1 VNECLKK
8 GVNKVYSE
16 IEENVNQVD
25 SVPTLN
31 VIFEM
36 VILLTSVCG
45 LMAGCWLYWRAA
57 GKRDLTALSAFAI
70 MMALWCFGHL
80 AIAHDMQAL
89 GIFLILAN
97 PLMPTFFLDFSVR
110 FVSNSQIQGEYS
122 HRLKPWLAFLSQ
134 HLNKIYALS
143 LLICALSW
151 WLNGAIVIE
160 KAGLF
165 LFVFTDYGWFN
176 LIYTVLLGILGHAVL
191 LYGWFIHKG
200 NKRRSILV
208 LFMVSAWGLLLA
220 TSFIFPSVGVD
231 AFPYPMMLL
240 PTYILLLVYAVV
252 RYQIL
257 AVNAF
262 ANRALLWL
270 AMMLSLL
277 VLIAFISAMSAPLG
291 MQALAQV
298 PAWQLWL
305 YSLTVLILSA
315 LIYPP
320 LSRLIERLIY
330 PGSRLN
336 EGLLD
341 TWTQALKEARDW
353 PQLISIAESLLHH
366 QLGQIVTVSIELDE
380 VQAKVNT
387 GMHETRMQLLV
398 RHSHQGWQFEL
409 LAWQDVSPGMRLSGE
424 VFASLFS
431 TRCGLLQQSLE
442 LAEAERQRL
451 DEQHLVE
458 LGGLSA
464 AMAHEL
470 RNPLNIISMAS
481 MSTDDVIKQHIQTQV
496 QRADRL
502 ISDLLLY
509 SGSLK
514 LDYTSVPL
522 KPLLLSLQHQ
532 TELTNVAVTL
542 DMADDIELLVDAQ
555 RMQQVFINL
564 MDNAAAFLRNQTHAA
579 LKIEAK
585 VYVPSNLVQIRL
597 HNNGP
602 KMSEAMDTESL
613 FQPFV
618 SKRSGGHGLGL
629 AIVKRIIDA
638 HQGRIRFR
646 DDLSWPVSFEIEL
659 PLNIQETK
667 SDMSKHRFMPHR

>member
-1 VNECLKK
+1 M
-8 GVNKVYSE
+8 
-16 IEENVNQVD
+16 
-25 SVPTLN
+25 PTLN

-80 AIAHDMQAL
+80 AIAHDMQSL
-89 GIFLILAN
+89 GTFLILAN
-97 PLMPTFFLDFSVR
+97 PMMPTFFLDFSVR
-110 FVSNSQIQGEYS
+110 FVSNSQIQGEYA
-122 HRLKPWLAFLSQ
+122 HRFKPWLRFLSH
-134 HLNKIYALS
+134 HLNKIYLLS
-143 LLICALSW
+143 LAVCLASW
-151 WLNGAIVIE
+151 WLSGAEVIE
-160 KAGLF
+160 KSGLF

-176 LIYTVLLGILGHAVL
+176 LVYTVLLGILGHAVL

-208 LFMVSAWGLLLA
+208 LFMGSAWGLLLA

-277 VLIAFISAMSAPLG
+277 VLIAFISTMAAPLG
-291 MQALAQV
+291 MQALADV

-305 YSLTVLILSA
+305 YSLTVLLLSA
-315 LIYPP
+315 LIYPS
-320 LSRLIERLIY
+320 LSRVVERLIY

-341 TWTQALKEARDW
+341 IWSQALKGAKDW
-353 PQLISIAESLLHH
+353 QQLIQIGESLLKQ
-366 QLGQIVTVSIELDE
+366 QLGQAVQVSIEISKGE
-380 VQAKVNT
+380 VICLPSEKMMLLTKSDT
-387 GMHETRMQLLV
+387 GSNEMQLLI
-398 RHSHQGWQFEL
+398 RNAHQGWQFEL
-409 LAWQDVSPGMRLSGE
+409 IAWQDVSPGMRLSGE
-424 VFASLFS
+424 VFASLFT
-431 TRCGLLQQSLE
+431 TRCSWLQQSLE
-442 LAEAERQRL
+442 LADAERQRL

-481 MSTDDVIKQHIQTQV
+481 MSTDEVIKQHIQTQV

-509 SGSLK
+509 SGNLN
-514 LDYTSVPL
+514 LDYAPLLL
-522 KPLLLSLQHQ
+522 KPLLVSLQHQ
-532 TELTNVAVTL
+532 AELENVTVTF
-542 DMADDIELLVDAQ
+542 DMEDDLALEVDVQ
-555 RMQQVFINL
+555 RIQQVFINL
-564 MDNAAAFLRNQTHAA
+564 MDNAAAFLRNQKDAA
-579 LKIEAK
+579 LRIEART
-585 VYVPSNLVQIRL
+585 YAPSNLVQIRI

-602 KMSEAMDTESL
+602 EMAANMDTQSL

-638 HQGRIRFR
+638 HQGKICFR
-646 DDLSWPVSFEIEL
+646 DDLNWPVSFEIEL
-659 PLNIQETK
+659 PLQ
-667 SDMSKHRFMPHR
+667 SKDREQSQPRQA

>member
-1 VNECLKK
+1 
-8 GVNKVYSE
+8 
-16 IEENVNQVD
+16 
-25 SVPTLN
+25 VPTLN

-45 LMAGCWLYWRAA
+45 LMTGCWLYWRAA
-57 GKRDLTALSAFAI
+57 GKRDLTALSAFSI

-80 AIAHDMQAL
+80 AIAHDRQAL

-110 FVSNSQIQGEYS
+110 FVSNSQIQGEYA
-122 HRLKPWLAFLSQ
+122 HRFKPWLTFLSC
-134 HLNKIYALS
+134 HLNKVYALS
-143 LLICALSW
+143 FLVCGLSW
-151 WLNGAIVIE
+151 WLSGAIVIE

-240 PTYILLLVYAVV
+240 PTYILLLVYAVL

-257 AVNAF
+257 SVNAF

-277 VLIAFISAMSAPLG
+277 VLIAFISATAAPLG
-291 MQALAQV
+291 MQALANV

-305 YSLTVLILSA
+305 YSLTVLLLSA

-320 LSRLIERLIY
+320 LSRLVERLIY

-341 TWTQALKEARDW
+341 IWSQALKKARDW
-353 PQLISIAESLLHH
+353 PQLILIGESLLHQ
-366 QLGQIVTVSIELDE
+366 QLGQVVRVSIKLEGEGLKSETGHISDE
-380 VQAKVNT
+380 NQMKLEVYHT
-387 GMHETRMQLLV
+387 
-398 RHSHQGWQFEL
+398 HQGWQFEL
-409 LAWQDVSPGMRLSGE
+409 VAWQDVSPGMRLSGD

-431 TRCGLLQQSLE
+431 TQCGLLQQSLE
-442 LAEAERQRL
+442 LAQAERQRL

-481 MSTDDVIKQHIQTQV
+481 MSTDDAIKKHIQTQV

-509 SGSLK
+509 SGSLN
-514 LDYTSVPL
+514 LDYASVPL

-532 TELTNVAVTL
+532 AELENVSVTF
-542 DMADDIELLVDAQ
+542 DMDSEIELRVDVQ
-555 RMQQVFINL
+555 RIQQVFFNL
-564 MDNAAAFLRNQTHAA
+564 MDNAAAFLRNQADA
-579 LKIEAK
+579 KLKIEAK
-585 VYVPSNLVQIRL
+585 VYVPSNLVRIRL

-602 KMSEAMDTESL
+602 KMADSMDTENL

-629 AIVKRIIDA
+629 AIVKRIVEA
-638 HQGRIRFR
+638 HQGTICFR
-646 DDLSWPVSFEIEL
+646 EDLNWPISFEIDL
-659 PLNIQETK
+659 PLNTKETK
-667 SDMSKHRFMPHR
+667 SEISKHRFMPSR

>member
-1 VNECLKK
+1 M
-8 GVNKVYSE
+8 
-16 IEENVNQVD
+16 
-25 SVPTLN
+25 PTLN

-122 HRLKPWLAFLSQ
+122 HRFKPWLVFLSQ
-134 HLNKIYALS
+134 HLNKVYGLS
-143 LLICALSW
+143 LLVCVLSW
-151 WLNGAIVIE
+151 WLSGAIVIE
-160 KAGLF
+160 KTGLF

-176 LIYTVLLGILGHAVL
+176 LIYTVLLGVLGHAVL

-353 PQLISIAESLLHH
+353 PQLIHIAESLLHH
-366 QLGQIVTVSIELDE
+366 QLGQVVTVSIELDDVHL
-380 VQAKVNT
+380 VQDTLNKEER
-387 GMHETRMQLLV
+387 ETRMQLLV
-398 RHSHQGWQFEL
+398 RHAYQGWQFEL

-496 QRADRL
+496 HRADRL

-509 SGSLK
+509 SGSLN

-532 TELTNVAVTL
+532 VELDNVAVTL
-542 DMADDIELLVDAQ
+542 NMADDIELWVDVQ
-555 RMQQVFINL
+555 RIQQVFVNL
-564 MDNAAAFLRNQTHAA
+564 MDNAAAFLRNQADA
-579 LKIEAK
+579 ELKIDAK
-585 VYVPSNLVQIRL
+585 VYEPSNLVRIRL

-602 KMSEAMDTESL
+602 KMAGTMDTKSL

-618 SKRSGGHGLGL
+618 SKRMGGHGLGL

-638 HQGRIRFR
+638 HQGKIRFR
-646 DDLSWPVSFEIEL
+646 DDLNWPVSFEIDL
-659 PLNIQETK
+659 PLTIKDVK
-667 SDMSKHRFMPHR
+667 SEGFKHKFMPSRS

>member
-1 VNECLKK
+1 MKD
-8 GVNKVYSE
+8 
-16 IEENVNQVD
+16 VNQVD

-45 LMAGCWLYWRAA
+45 LMAGFWLYWRAA

-80 AIAHDMQAL
+80 AIAHDMQSL

-110 FVSNSQIQGEYS
+110 FVSSSQIQGEYT
-122 HRLKPWLAFLSQ
+122 HKFKPWLALLSDN
-134 HLNKIYALS
+134 LNKVYLVSFLVCIS
-143 LLICALSW
+143 SW
-151 WLNGAIVIE
+151 WLSGAIVIE

-176 LIYTVLLGILGHAVL
+176 LVYTVLLGVLGHAVL
-191 LYGWFIHKG
+191 LYGWLIHKG

-277 VLIAFISAMSAPLG
+277 ILIAFISATAAPLG
-291 MQALAQV
+291 MQALAEV

-305 YSLTVLILSA
+305 YSLTVLLLSA

-320 LSRLIERLIY
+320 LSRLVERLIY

-336 EGLLD
+336 EDLLD
-341 TWTQALKEARDW
+341 IWSQALKGAKDW
-353 PQLISIAESLLHH
+353 HQLIQIGETLLKQ
-366 QLGQIVTVSIELDE
+366 QLGQAVDVSIEINKGQIITLDTSSNANQTE
-380 VQAKVNT
+380 LKKETQADEN
-387 GMHETRMQLLV
+387 RMQLLV
-398 RHSHQGWQFEL
+398 RNLYQGWQFEL
-409 LAWQDVSPGMRLSGE
+409 IAWQDVSPGMRLSGE
-424 VFASLFS
+424 VFASLFT

-451 DEQHLVE
+451 DEKHLVE

-481 MSTDDVIKQHIQTQV
+481 MSTDDTIKQHIQTQV

-514 LDYTSVPL
+514 LDYTPLLL
-522 KPLLLSLQHQ
+522 KPLLLSLERQAELDNVQ
-532 TELTNVAVTL
+532 VSLDMPDELTL
-542 DMADDIELLVDAQ
+542 EVDVQ
-555 RMQQVFINL
+555 RIQQVFINL
-564 MDNAAAFLRNQTHAA
+564 MDNAAAFLRNQPDAK
-579 LKIEAK
+579 LRIEARR
-585 VYVPSNLVQIRL
+585 YDASNLVQVRV

-602 KMSEAMDTESL
+602 EIAANMDAQSL

-638 HQGRIRFR
+638 HQGEIRCR
-646 DDLSWPVSFEIEL
+646 SDLNWPVSFEIDL
-659 PLNIQETK
+659 PLHANK
-667 SDMSKHRFMPHR
+667 SQKPLSNQTFMPDQ

>member
-1 VNECLKK
+1 M
-8 GVNKVYSE
+8 
-16 IEENVNQVD
+16 
-25 SVPTLN
+25 PTLN

-110 FVSNSQIQGEYS
+110 FVSNSQIQGEYA
-122 HRLKPWLAFLSQ
+122 HKFKPWLTFLSNN
-134 HLNKIYALS
+134 LNKVYLLS
-143 LLICALSW
+143 VFVCLSSW
-151 WLNGAIVIE
+151 WLSGAIVIE
-160 KAGLF
+160 KSGLF

-176 LIYTVLLGILGHAVL
+176 LVYTVLLGILGHAVL

-277 VLIAFISAMSAPLG
+277 VLIAFISSMAAPLG
-291 MQALAQV
+291 MQALADV

-305 YSLTVLILSA
+305 YSLTVLLLSA
-315 LIYPP
+315 LIYPS
-320 LSRLIERLIY
+320 LSRLVERLVY

-341 TWTQALKEARDW
+341 IWSQALKGAKDW
-353 PQLISIAESLLHH
+353 PQLIQIGESLLNQ
-366 QLGQIVTVSIELDE
+366 QLGQVVTVSIEIKKGQ
-380 VQAKVNT
+380 VI
-387 GMHETRMQLLV
+387 TRVPIGKAIDSNISDDLSHANGMQLLIKNV
-398 RHSHQGWQFEL
+398 HQGWQFEL
-409 LAWQDVSPGMRLSGE
+409 LGWQDVSPGMRLSGE
-424 VFASLFS
+424 VFASLFT
-431 TRCGLLQQSLE
+431 TRCSLLQQSLE

-481 MSTDDVIKQHIQTQV
+481 MSTDEVIKQHIQTQV

-509 SGSLK
+509 SGSLN
-514 LDYTSVPL
+514 LDYISVPL

-532 TELTNVAVTL
+532 AELTNVTVTF
-542 DMADDIELLVDAQ
+542 DMDDDIELRVDVQ
-555 RMQQVFINL
+555 RIQQVFINL
-564 MDNAAAFLRNQTHAA
+564 MDNAAAFLRNQLNAE
-579 LKIEAK
+579 LKVEAR
-585 VYVPSNLVQIRL
+585 VYAPSNLVQIRL

-602 KMSEAMDTESL
+602 KMSPTMDSDSL

-618 SKRSGGHGLGL
+618 TKRSGGHGLGL
-629 AIVKRIIDA
+629 AIVRRIIDA
-638 HQGRIRFR
+638 HQGKVRFR
-646 DDLSWPVSFEIEL
+646 DDLNWSVSFEIDL
-659 PLNIQETK
+659 PLRIKEEDFEHSPQTF
-667 SDMSKHRFMPHR
+667 MSNH

>member
-1 VNECLKK
+1 M
-8 GVNKVYSE
+8 
-16 IEENVNQVD
+16 
-25 SVPTLN
+25 PTLN

-45 LMAGCWLYWRAA
+45 LMTGCWLYWRAA

-97 PLMPTFFLDFSVR
+97 PMMPTFFLDFSVR
-110 FVSNSQIQGEYS
+110 FVSNSQSQDES
-122 HRLKPWLAFLSQ
+122 AHKFKPWLTFLST
-134 HLNKIYALS
+134 HLNKVYCLS
-143 LLICALSW
+143 LLVCLSSW
-151 WLNGAIVIE
+151 WLSGAIVIE
-160 KAGLF
+160 KAGLY

-176 LIYTVLLGILGHAVL
+176 LIYTVLLGVLGHAVL
-191 LYGWFIHKG
+191 LYGWLIHKG

-277 VLIAFISAMSAPLG
+277 VLIAFISAMAAPLG
-291 MQALAQV
+291 MQALAEV

-305 YSLTVLILSA
+305 YSLTVLLLSA

-320 LSRLIERLIY
+320 LSRLVERLIY

-341 TWTQALKEARDW
+341 IWSQALKGAKDW
-353 PQLISIAESLLHH
+353 PQLIQIGESLLKQ
-366 QLGQIVTVSIELDE
+366 QLGQTVRVSIE
-380 VQAKVNT
+380 VNKGQRVEGLSERFESESQSEPDGLVT
-387 GMHETRMQLLV
+387 SANSSEMQLLIKNAY
-398 RHSHQGWQFEL
+398 QGWQFEL
-409 LAWQDVSPGMRLSGE
+409 LGWQDVSPGMRLSGE
-424 VFASLFS
+424 VFASLFI
-431 TRCGLLQQSLE
+431 TRCSSLEQSLE

-451 DEQHLVE
+451 DEKHLVE

-481 MSTDDVIKQHIQTQV
+481 MSTDEAIKQHIQTQV

-509 SGSLK
+509 SGSLN
-514 LDYTSVPL
+514 LEYACLPL
-522 KPLLLSLQHQ
+522 KPLLLSLKHQ
-532 TELTNVAVTL
+532 AELENVTVNL
-542 DMADDIELLVDAQ
+542 IMADDISLEVDVQ
-555 RMQQVFINL
+555 RIQQVFINL
-564 MDNAAAFLRNQTHAA
+564 MDNAAAFLRNQENAI
-579 LKIEAK
+579 LQIEAK
-585 VYVPSNLVQIRL
+585 VYAPSNLVQIRV

-602 KMSEAMDTESL
+602 QMAKSMNTQSL

-618 SKRSGGHGLGL
+618 SRRSGGHGLGL

-638 HQGRIRFR
+638 HQGDIRFR
-646 DDLSWPVSFEIEL
+646 DDLNWPVSFEIDL
-659 PLNIQETK
+659 PLHVINADELSTK
-667 SDMSKHRFMPHR
+667 QTFMPNS